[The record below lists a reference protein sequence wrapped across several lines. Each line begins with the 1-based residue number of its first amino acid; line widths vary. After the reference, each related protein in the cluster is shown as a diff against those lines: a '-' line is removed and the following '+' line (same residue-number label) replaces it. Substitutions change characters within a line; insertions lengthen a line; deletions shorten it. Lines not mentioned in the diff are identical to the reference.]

1 MDGTLGKTSLAVLSV
16 SDKVGEKWLTAA
28 GKDMAALQKEL
39 DKGEPMMGF
48 ALEGIKL
55 SCDIDIEPV
64 TSRGR
69 NVLALL
75 PATEPTKLP
84 PTDPHYQP
92 PDLVIVG
99 AHIDH
104 LGNGAGGSSL
114 AKEDEAGGMHRGA
127 DDNASGVAGMLEVAQ
142 YLATETKAGRI
153 KTVRDT
159 LLAAWSGEELGLR
172 GSQAF
177 CDHFGDLYPQR
188 AGWLMFTAKP
198 KKKEPV
204 APADPHG
211 AMAEEQLY
219 PAIAACMNMDMI
231 GRMREQLVL
240 QGIGSS
246 PYWAGAI
253 ERRNAVTGLSLS
265 LQNDCNLPTDASSFF
280 RRGVP
285 ILSAFTGSHSEYHTP
300 RDVPE
305 LINYEGAADTAKLMA
320 LITRDLLQ
328 SNEPLQFT
336 EQEIQKTQVASL
348 RASLGTIPNYTK
360 EVKRCAAGWSF
371 QRRPSRASRTQ
382 RRRHYHRTG
391 RSQDRERV

>member
-1 MDGTLGKTSLAVLSV
+1 
-16 SDKVGEKWLTAA
+16 
-28 GKDMAALQKEL
+28 
-39 DKGEPMMGF
+39 
-48 ALEGIKL
+48 
-55 SCDIDIEPV
+55 
-64 TSRGR
+64 
-69 NVLALL
+69 
-75 PATEPTKLP
+75 
-84 PTDPHYQP
+84 
-92 PDLVIVG
+92 
-99 AHIDH
+99 
-104 LGNGAGGSSL
+104 
-114 AKEDEAGGMHRGA
+114 
-127 DDNASGVAGMLEVAQ
+127 MLEVAQ
-142 YLATETKAGRI
+142 YLATETKAGRL

-198 KKKEPV
+198 KKKEPTP
-204 APADPHG
+204 PADPHG

-219 PAIAACMNMDMI
+219 PAIMACMNMDMI
-231 GRMREQLVL
+231 GRLREQLVL

-246 PYWAGAI
+246 PYWTGAI
-253 ERRNAVTGLSLS
+253 ERRNAVTGLSLA

-285 ILSAFTGSHSEYHTP
+285 ILSAFTGSHGEYHTP

-348 RASLGTIPNYTK
+348 RASLGTVPNYTK
-360 EVKRCAAGWSF
+360 EVKGAPLDGVAKGGPAEQAGVKGGDIIVELAG
-371 QRRPSRASRTQ
+371 RKIENVYDYTYAIEALKPNEEVKIIVERDGKRIELKITPRSRQ
-382 RRRHYHRTG
+382 
-391 RSQDRERV
+391 

>member
-1 MDGTLGKTSLAVLSV
+1 
-16 SDKVGEKWLTAA
+16 
-28 GKDMAALQKEL
+28 
-39 DKGEPMMGF
+39 
-48 ALEGIKL
+48 
-55 SCDIDIEPV
+55 
-64 TSRGR
+64 
-69 NVLALL
+69 
-75 PATEPTKLP
+75 
-84 PTDPHYQP
+84 
-92 PDLVIVG
+92 
-99 AHIDH
+99 
-104 LGNGAGGSSL
+104 
-114 AKEDEAGGMHRGA
+114 MHRGA

-142 YLATETKAGRI
+142 YLATEVKAKRI

-198 KKKEPV
+198 KPKEPV
-204 APADPHG
+204 PAADPHG
-211 AMAEEQLY
+211 AKAEEQLY
-219 PAIAACMNMDMI
+219 PAIMACMNMDMI
-231 GRMREQLVL
+231 GRLREQLVL

-285 ILSAFTGSHSEYHTP
+285 ILSAFTGSHGEYHTP

-328 SNEPLQFT
+328 SSEPLQFT

-360 EVKRCAAGWSF
+360 EVKGAPLDGVSKGGPAEQAGLKGGDIITELVVARSRMFTTIPMRSKHSRSTKRSKSSSSVTARNWS
-371 QRRPSRASRTQ
+371 
-382 RRRHYHRTG
+382 
-391 RSQDRERV
+391 

>member
-1 MDGTLGKTSLAVLSV
+1 M
-16 SDKVGEKWLTAA
+16 
-28 GKDMAALQKEL
+28 
-39 DKGEPMMGF
+39 
-48 ALEGIKL
+48 
-55 SCDIDIEPV
+55 
-64 TSRGR
+64 
-69 NVLALL
+69 
-75 PATEPTKLP
+75 
-84 PTDPHYQP
+84 
-92 PDLVIVG
+92 IVG

-114 AKEDEAGGMHRGA
+114 AKDEEAGGTHRGA

-142 YLATETKAGRI
+142 YLATETKAGRV
-153 KTVRDT
+153 KTTRDT

-177 CDHFGDLYPQR
+177 CDHFADLYPQR

-198 KKKEPV
+198 KKKEPT
-204 APADPHG
+204 AAADPHG

-219 PAIAACMNMDMI
+219 PAIMACMNMDMI
-231 GRMREQLVL
+231 GRLREQLVL

-253 ERRNAVTGLSLS
+253 ERRNAVTGLSLV

-285 ILSAFTGSHSEYHTP
+285 ILSAFTGSHGEYHTP

-328 SNEPLQFT
+328 STEQLIFT
-336 EQEIQKTQVASL
+336 EQEIQQTKVASL

-360 EVKRCAAGWSF
+360 EVKGAPLDGVSKGGPAEKAGLKGGDIITELAG
-371 QRRPSRASRTQ
+371 RKIENVYDYTYAIEALKIDEEVKVIIERDGKKMELKITPRSRQ
-382 RRRHYHRTG
+382 
-391 RSQDRERV
+391 